1 MSDLLAGYDAW
12 LDAPYQ
18 RQMDRE
24 EEPEA
29 SEEDDEDLWEEE

>member
-12 LDAPYQ
+12 IDAPYQ
-18 RQMDRE
+18 RECDCE

-29 SEEDDEDLWEEE
+29 SEEDDEDLFDD